1 MNESSRLLAG
11 NARLI
16 RVVGKRNLASASSNF
31 IPLLTDGGSLWR
43 LFPHISRLGFSE
55 RHASNTTTHRLWI
68 LGQHKWCNEMIQERL
83 VPTRPEQLSN
93 PNKAIISLLLIPHPS
108 TTHSLEHAITDT
120 VHQPS
125 IGNTCADIRQQLLAN
140 LGFIIA
146 LTKYCLLYTS
156 PSPRDLH

>member
-31 IPLLTDGGSLWR
+31 IPLLTDGGCSGDCSHTSLA
-43 LFPHISRLGFSE
+43 LAFETACVEHHDPSPSD
-55 RHASNTTTHRLWI
+55 
-68 LGQHKWCNEMIQERL
+68 LGQHERCNEVIQQRL

-93 PNKAIISLLLIPHPS
+93 PNKAIISLLLILHPC
-108 TTHSLEHAITDT
+108 TTHSFEHAITNT

-125 IGNTCADIRQQLLAN
+125 IGNTCANIRQQLLAN

-146 LTKYCLLYTS
+146 LTEQIL
-156 PSPRDLH
+156 RR